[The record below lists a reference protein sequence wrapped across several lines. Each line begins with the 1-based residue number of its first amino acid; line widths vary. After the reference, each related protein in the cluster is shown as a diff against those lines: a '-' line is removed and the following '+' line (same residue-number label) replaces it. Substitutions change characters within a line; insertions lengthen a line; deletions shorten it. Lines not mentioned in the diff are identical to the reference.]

1 METRMKKLLL
11 LLAGTAMLSLLS
23 CTKTMAPADGP
34 VQVKISVAG
43 MSPDTKAIK
52 TAWTDGDKINIWF
65 GDATW
70 SVLPQLVLTYSGGS
84 WNASDVDASLLSAS
98 GTFKALYE
106 GSNAMFGEAIDS
118 EYAFFPEGPVFKA
131 SGMEYDAR
139 PCTPYMSCAKDEVA
153 YTFDSVSRELT
164 ATIDEWTFL
173 TTLQVVVSGLTGSP
187 ENYVLS
193 CTELHC
199 AYALY
204 YYDHFDMSNAGYGGG
219 PTSSGAGWCG
229 GVENADGV
237 AFNFEYARNGAVA
250 ADYQLFL
257 YDIASKKM
265 YEFSKENV
273 IVGRSDDKC
282 SGVKIPFASFQE
294 WK

>member
-1 METRMKKLLL
+1 MKKLLL
-11 LLAGTAMLSLLS
+11 LFVGTAMLSLLS

-52 TAWTDGDKINIWF
+52 TGWTDGDKINIWF
-65 GDATW
+65 GAANW
-70 SVLPQLVLTYSGGS
+70 SVLPQLVLTYSDGS
-84 WNASDVDASLLSAS
+84 WNASDVDASLLSAT

-106 GSNAMFGEAIDS
+106 ASNAMFGETKDGN
-118 EYAFFPEGPVFKA
+118 YAYFPAGPVFVI
-131 SGMEYDAR
+131 
-139 PCTPYMSCAKDEVA
+139 PCTESDVRPHSPYMSCASDEVA
-153 YTFDSVSRELT
+153 YTYDSVSRELT
-164 ATIDEWTFL
+164 ATIDEWTML
-173 TTLQVVVSGLTGSP
+173 TTVQVVVTGLSESP

-193 CTELHC
+193 STELHC

-204 YYDHFDMSNAGYGGG
+204 YSDCFDMSNSAYGGG
-219 PTSSGAGWCG
+219 PTSTGSGWCG

-257 YDIASKKM
+257 YDIASEKM

-282 SGVKIPFASFQE
+282 SGIKIPFSSFQE
-294 WK
+294 WELG